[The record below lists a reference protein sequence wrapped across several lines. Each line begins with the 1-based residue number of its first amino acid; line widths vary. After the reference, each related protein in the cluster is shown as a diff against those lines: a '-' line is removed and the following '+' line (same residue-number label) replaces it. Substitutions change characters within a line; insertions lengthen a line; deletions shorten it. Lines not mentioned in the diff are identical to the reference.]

1 MAGTAHSA
9 GAALGKVDGGT
20 IVGGNDDLIVALGQV
35 APDQAVALVQ
45 GNGDQTRFANVAELG
60 QRRALNKAHLSDH
73 RGVGVVLVHIGGLLQ
88 HQGDFF
94 ALLQLQ
100 QVDDVGAL
108 GSAAALWY
116 LVTLQAVDAALVG
129 HEQHIIMRRTDK
141 KFLSKVV
148 VLLGHALHAAAAA
161 VLCLVGVQRGALDIT
176 LVGQREDAGL
186 LGNQVLDVDLA
197 GNSLDGG
204 AALVAVLVGQGG
216 QVGFYDVLHVLI
228 VGKDVLIIGDGSA
241 QFTQFLLDL
250 EDLQTSQTAQLQL
263 DDGIRLQF
271 VKAEVIHHSLTGLG
285 KAALAGADGSNDFID
300 DVDGLMQTFQDMLAL
315 LGLLQ
320 IKGSAA
326 ADDLHLELN
335 IAFHH
340 GFQAHNL
347 GHAVIQRQHD
357 DTNGV
362 LQLGVTVQLVQHD
375 LGVGILFDLDDDLHA
390 GTAGRFIVQ
399 VADALD
405 TLILH
410 EVRDGFDQAGL
421 VDHVRDLVDEDLV
434 AAVFLFDDFGTASQR
449 DFSAASGVSGTDARA
464 AHDDAAG
471 GEIGPFDVL
480 HQARQVDLR
489 VIDEGDHTVDDLAQV
504 MGRNIGSHANRDALT
519 AVDQQ
524 VRKAAGQDVGFL
536 FSLIKVGVPIDGI
549 LVNIRQHLAGHFGH
563 AGLSI
568 TVSSRGVAVHGTKV
582 ALAVNQRIT
591 QAEILCQT
599 HHRVIHTGVAVGVVS
614 TQHSTNR
621 IRRLAVRV
629 AGVVAALVHRVQ
641 DAAVYGLQ
649 AIAHIRQGTGY
660 DNGHG
665 IIQKCRFDLLLDIAH
680 NDLRARTGHHD
691 NIFFH
696 STHLSDCFK
705 ALLQKLH
712 RKSSLYHQN
721 IKNKIHQR
729 LAAAEISTVIRGG
742 NRLPTRS
749 GRTMCAPTGAAI
761 RPAP

>member
-45 GNGDQTRFANVAELG
+45 GNGDQTRFANVTELG
-60 QRRALNKAHLSDH
+60 QRRALNEAHLSDH

-186 LGNQVLDVDLA
+186 LGDQVLDVDLT

-216 QVGFYDVLHVLI
+216 QVGFDDVLHVLV

-285 KAALAGADGSNDFID
+285 KAALAGADGSDDLID

-320 IKGSAA
+320 IKGGAA

-340 GFQAHNL
+340 GFQAHDL
-347 GHAVIQRQHD
+347 GHAVIQRQHN
-357 DTNGV
+357 DTYGV

-375 LGVGILFDLDDDLHA
+375 LGVGILLDLDDDLHA

-405 TLILH
+405 ALILH
-410 EVRDGFDQAGL
+410 EVRDGFNQAGL

-434 AAVFLFDDFGTASQR
+434 AAVFLFDDFGTAAQR
-449 DFSAASGVSGTDARA
+449 DFSAAGGVSGTDARA

-489 VIDEGDHTVDDLAQV
+489 VIDEGDHTVDDFAQV
-504 MGRNIGSHANRDALT
+504 MGRNIGSHADRDALA

-524 VRKAAGQDVGFL
+524 VWKAAGQDVGFL
-536 FSLIKVGVPIDGI
+536 FGLIKVGVPIDGI

-568 TVSSRGVAVHGTKV
+568 TVSSRRVTVHRTEV
-582 ALAVNQRIT
+582 ALAIDQRVT
-591 QAEILCQT
+591 QAEILGQT
-599 HHRVIHTGVAVGVVS
+599 DHSVVDGGVAVGMVG
-614 TQHSTNR
+614 TQHSTNGIGGFAVGMLR
-621 IRRLAVRV
+621 II
-629 AGVVAALVHRVQ
+629 AALVHRVQ
-641 DAAVYGLQ
+641 DTAMHGFQ
-649 AIAHIRQGTGY
+649 AIAHIRQCARN
-660 DNGHG
+660 DNRHRVV
-665 IIQKCRFDLLLDIAH
+665 QKGRLDLLFYIAH
-680 NDLRARTGHHD
+680 NDLGAGPRHHD
-691 NIFFH
+691 DIFFH
-696 STHLSDCFK
+696 SITL
-705 ALLQKLH
+705 
-712 RKSSLYHQN
+712 N
-721 IKNKIHQR
+721 I
-729 LAAAEISTVIRGG
+729 
-742 NRLPTRS
+742 
-749 GRTMCAPTGAAI
+749 
-761 RPAP
+761 

>member
-45 GNGDQTRFANVAELG
+45 GNGDQTRFANVTELG
-60 QRRALNKAHLSDH
+60 QRRALNEAHLSDH
-73 RGVGVVLVHIGGLLQ
+73 CGVGVVLVHISGLLQ

-186 LGNQVLDVDLA
+186 LGDQVLDVDLT

-216 QVGFYDVLHVLI
+216 QVGFDDVLHVLI

-271 VKAEVIHHSLTGLG
+271 VKAEVIHHSLAGLG
-285 KAALAGADGSNDFID
+285 KAALAGADGSDDFID

-320 IKGSAA
+320 IKGGAA

-340 GFQAHNL
+340 GFQAHDL
-347 GHAVIQRQHD
+347 GHAVIQRQHN
-357 DTNGV
+357 DTYGV

-375 LGVGILFDLDDDLHA
+375 LGVGILLDLDDDLHA

-405 TLILH
+405 ALILH
-410 EVRDGFDQAGL
+410 EVRDGF
-421 VDHVRDLVDEDLV
+421 
-434 AAVFLFDDFGTASQR
+434 
-449 DFSAASGVSGTDARA
+449 
-464 AHDDAAG
+464 
-471 GEIGPFDVL
+471 
-480 HQARQVDLR
+480 
-489 VIDEGDHTVDDLAQV
+489 
-504 MGRNIGSHANRDALT
+504 N
-519 AVDQQ
+519 
-524 VRKAAGQDVGFL
+524 
-536 FSLIKVGVPIDGI
+536 
-549 LVNIRQHLAGHFGH
+549 
-563 AGLSI
+563 
-568 TVSSRGVAVHGTKV
+568 
-582 ALAVNQRIT
+582 
-591 QAEILCQT
+591 
-599 HHRVIHTGVAVGVVS
+599 
-614 TQHSTNR
+614 
-621 IRRLAVRV
+621 
-629 AGVVAALVHRVQ
+629 
-641 DAAVYGLQ
+641 
-649 AIAHIRQGTGY
+649 
-660 DNGHG
+660 
-665 IIQKCRFDLLLDIAH
+665 
-680 NDLRARTGHHD
+680 
-691 NIFFH
+691 
-696 STHLSDCFK
+696 
-705 ALLQKLH
+705 
-712 RKSSLYHQN
+712 
-721 IKNKIHQR
+721 
-729 LAAAEISTVIRGG
+729 
-742 NRLPTRS
+742 
-749 GRTMCAPTGAAI
+749 
-761 RPAP
+761 